1 MFIRYLEQKIRT
13 RENSGKAIIIFGA
26 RQVGKT
32 TLLKSLLQDKEVLF
46 LDGDDPAIR
55 VLLTEPNTQELRS
68 IIGTYKYVFLD
79 EAQRIQNIGLTLKI
93 IVDQFKDVRLYV
105 SGSSSFYLGNSI
117 NEPLTGRKWEYTLYP
132 ISWEEFEAKIG
143 YLNAQLQLE
152 NRLIFGFYPEVLN
165 NPGQEREILHELVNS
180 YLYRDILA
188 LAGIRK
194 PEILEK
200 LVRALAF
207 QAGSEVNYNELSQ
220 IVGISKTTVQSYID
234 VLEKSYIIYR
244 LGSFSRNLRNEITQG
259 KKVYFWD
266 NGIRNAVISNF
277 SPLELRT
284 DKGSLWENFL
294 ITERLKQNNYKD
306 RFAGVYFWRTKQQQ
320 EIDLV
325 EEVEGKITGY
335 EFKWSTDK
343 ARVHPNFLKSYS
355 AGSAVINKDNFR
367 DFVCIVPNM

>member
-55 VLLTEPNTQELRS
+55 VLLTEPNTQEIRS

-234 VLEKSYIIYR
+234 VLEISYIIYR